1 MMMQTTPQPHTQ
13 NLPSTVDTAMPGS
26 ILVNVGGA
34 LVLILMIIAAFAWLA
49 RRTGFARNLPK
60 SNQILSVVASH
71 SLGQRERVVVID
83 MNDQRVLLGVTPA
96 QISCLATFD
105 KPPDEGAAQK
115 VSASGDFQSTLMN
128 LLKKRK
134 TEPAE

>member
-1 MMMQTTPQPHTQ
+1 MQTTPQPHTQ
-13 NLPSTVDTAMPGS
+13 TLPSTVDTAMPGS

-34 LVLILMIIAAFAWLA
+34 LVLILMIIAVFAWLA
-49 RRTGFARNLPK
+49 RRTGFARNMPK
-60 SNQILSVVASH
+60 SNQILAVVASH

-83 MNDQRVLLGVTPA
+83 MNDKRVLLGVTPT

-105 KPPDEGAAQK
+105 KPPDDDTTPAAS
-115 VSASGDFQSTLMN
+115 VSGDFQTTLMN